1 MAIFLDEPPIGDTLE
16 RITGRNGE
24 EVRLGRREIYIHYG
38 DGMADSRLKIPAAK
52 AGTARN
58 INTVARLAAMAAEA

>member
-1 MAIFLDEPPIGDTLE
+1 MVIFLDEAPPTDTLE
-16 RITGRNGE
+16 TISGQRGE
-24 EVRLGRREIYIHYG
+24 QVVLGARELYVHYG

-58 INTVARLAAMAAEA
+58 INTVGKLVRMAGE